1 MPGLRVSVP
10 DLDRRRLLALA
21 GVGTVAALSGRELLA
36 AASASAATADLDPSP
51 FTLGVASGDPH
62 HDSVVLWT
70 RVVPDPFA
78 ADGGMPEG
86 SVQVRWELARDE
98 RFRVGRQSGT
108 VTTDAASAHTVHV
121 TVEGLRPDSWHW
133 YRFSVELDGE
143 RVSSRT
149 GRTRTLPAPGQR
161 VDQLT
166 FAFASCQSWVGGPY
180 PAWRDLAEQD
190 LDFVVHLGDYIYETS
205 LGSLAE
211 FRRLHALYK
220 TSPDLRE
227 AHARFP
233 FVTTWDDH
241 EVQNNY
247 ADEVPGA
254 AGDGRPFLE
263 RRAAAYQA
271 YFEHLPLR
279 AASEPEGPDMLLYR
293 RFDVGR
299 LARFSVLDTRQYR
312 TDQPCGDGRRVPCA
326 EVDDPAATLTG
337 PEQERWLLDQL
348 SSSRATWNAIAQQ
361 TIMAQFDYDL
371 GPDKVVNLDQWDGY
385 PAARSRI
392 LGHLAQQQVS
402 NPVVLSGDWHT
413 SWVNDLLADFDD
425 PGSPVL
431 ATEFVGT
438 SISSGA
444 GWDADVR
451 LGLPANPHVRFY
463 NGTYRGYVMCSVTP
477 ERWRSTYR
485 IVLDARDPDSPAF
498 TLGVFDVTEG
508 TPGAV
513 RVDDGDGLTGAVRDQ
528 DGEPVGQAEVVVSR
542 DGTRLATTSTDPQ
555 GRWVLFV
562 PAGDC
567 TVTVRAVGYE
577 EAVRDVTVDGSGSA
591 TADVTLRRLT
601 GARARTGA
609 LVPGPRREA
618 GAGDVVLENGEL
630 ALAVSAATQDSQLRP
645 VTVGKPLDLA
655 HRGALDQIDWINLPY
670 AQRTQPTGTEAWQ
683 SLSVRSSEVGVV
695 TAGGDVAEVET
706 VGVVVGVEQV
716 SVRTRYR
723 LAAGSQDVEV
733 TSTFRNA
740 GTDPVT
746 LWVGDA
752 IDHDGAGQ
760 RSGVPGHGTISTPY
774 GSPAVYVPTAPWMG
788 MTGTD
793 QQVYGLLY
801 DEAGFDCYGNSNWI
815 MSRRQVTVPAG
826 GSYVLARR
834 LTVRLALGTDPWQVL
849 DRA

>member
-10 DLDRRRLLALA
+10 DLDRRRFLALA
-21 GVGTVAALSGRELLA
+21 GVGTVAALTGAELLQAVSA
-36 AASASAATADLDPSP
+36 AAATAELDPTP
-51 FTLGVASGDPH
+51 FTLGVASGDPA

-78 ADGGMPEG
+78 VDGGMPDRA
-86 SVQVRWELARDE
+86 VRVRWEIGRDE
-98 RFRVGRQSGT
+98 ALRTGRQSGT

-121 TVEGLRPDSWHW
+121 TATGLRPDSWHW
-133 YRFSVELDGE
+133 YRFSVELDGQQ
-143 RVSSRT
+143 VSSRT

-190 LDFVVHLGDYIYETS
+190 LDLVVHLGDYIYETN
-205 LGSLAE
+205 LGTLAE

-263 RRAAAYQA
+263 RRASAYRA

-279 AASEPEGPDMLLYR
+279 AASEPEGPDALLYR

-299 LARFSVLDTRQYR
+299 LASFSVLDTRQYR

-326 EVDDPAATLTG
+326 EVSDPAATMTG
-337 PEQERWLLDQL
+337 PEQERWLLDGL
-348 SSSRATWNAIAQQ
+348 SASRATWNVIAQQ

-392 LGHLAQQQVS
+392 LGHLAQQDVR

-413 SWVNDLLADFDD
+413 SWVNDLLVDFDD
-425 PGSPVL
+425 PTSEVL

-463 NGTYRGYVMCSVTP
+463 NGSYRGYVMCEVTP
-477 ERWRSTYR
+477 QRWRSTYR
-485 IVLDARDPDSPAF
+485 IVLDARDAGSPAY
-498 TLGVFDVTEG
+498 TIGVFDVADG

-513 RVDDGDGLTGAVRDQ
+513 RVDSGDGLTGRVTNVGGA
-528 DGEPVGQAEVVVSR
+528 PVGQAEVLVSR
-542 DGTRLATTSTDPQ
+542 GGSQLARTLTDRD

-562 PAGDC
+562 PEGE
-567 TVTVRAVGYE
+567 VTVAVQAVGYE
-577 EAVRDVTVDGSGSA
+577 GASRTVTVDGSGS
-591 TADVTLRRLT
+591 VTVDLTVTRLT
-601 GARARTGA
+601 TARAGTGR

-618 GAGDVVLENGEL
+618 TTRDVVIENGEL
-630 ALAVSAATQDSQLRP
+630 ALAVSAVTEDSQLRP
-645 VTVGKPLDLA
+645 VTIGKPLDLA
-655 HRGALDQIDWINLPY
+655 ARGGQDQLDWINLPY
-670 AQRTQPTGTEAWQ
+670 AQVAQPTGTEAWQ
-683 SLSVRSSEVGVV
+683 SRTVLTSEVE
-695 TAGGDVAEVET
+695 TGGTGDQAEVST

-716 SVRTRYR
+716 SVRTTYR
-723 LAAGSQDVEV
+723 LGTGAQDVEV

-740 GTDPVT
+740 RTDAVT

-760 RSGVPGHGTISTPY
+760 RSGVPGHGTITTPY
-774 GSPAVYVPTAPWMG
+774 ASPAVYAPTAPWMG

-793 QQVYGLLY
+793 GQVYGLLY
-801 DEAGFDCYGNSNWI
+801 AEGGFDCYGNSNWI
-815 MSRRQVTVPAG
+815 MSRRQVTIAAG
-826 GSYVLARR
+826 GVFELERR
-834 LTVRLALGTDPWQVL
+834 LTARMTLGADPWQVL
-849 DRA
+849 GGA